1 MNSFGGKG
9 APGSIT
15 VQGGTVRRT
24 VSFGAAVYAHGVDD
38 PQISFK
44 DVTFD
49 HVATV
54 PGLFESKLNFSNG
67 PLAIAALGNKL
78 GGHAL
83 GGVRFEN
90 VIVKEPI
97 GVERPLLVVV
107 GSGDGSVAKVRG
119 SITLHTSSQ
128 QQQGC
133 AGVPG
138 GGGGGGGQGL
148 IVAGA
153 EGWSSSMTK
162 STEQALRTNVSI
174 HCEPPESSQ

>member
-15 VQGGTVRRT
+15 VQGGTVRGT

-153 EGWSSSMTK
+153 EGWSSLMTK